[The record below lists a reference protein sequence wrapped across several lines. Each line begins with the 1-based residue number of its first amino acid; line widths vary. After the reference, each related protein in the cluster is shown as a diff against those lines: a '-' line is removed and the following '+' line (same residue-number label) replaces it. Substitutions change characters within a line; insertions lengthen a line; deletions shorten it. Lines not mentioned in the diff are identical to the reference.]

1 MFTKANES
9 AGFKEAETIIGPSV
23 KIKGEFHCQ
32 GNMIIDGIVEGNIK
46 TEGDLYVGEKAVINA
61 DISSNNA
68 KISGKIT
75 GNLNIKGYLDIT
87 DSAKISG
94 DIEIESLSIAKGA
107 YLNGKCIMNGSE
119 KIKTDKTEK

>member
-61 DISSNNA
+61 DISSKNA
-68 KISGKIT
+68 KISGKIM
-75 GNLNIKGYLDIT
+75 GNLNISGYLEIT
-87 DSAKISG
+87 SSAKITG
-94 DIEIESLSIAKGA
+94 DIDTLTLSIAKGA
-107 YLNGKCIMNGSE
+107 YINGNYKMNNSE
-119 KIKTDKTEK
+119 KNKNEKTEK